1 MVIVLV
7 VPFVVH
13 LGAVVLL
20 LIASIVALLT
30 TPRVFMRVGSLTRVI
45 RRAGLLSRAGLVLGA
60 RLLGGG
66 FLFQFQRAL
75 EAREAVE
82 AADVLGGV
90 ALVDAPYARV
100 VVFLAA
106 TFASRGAAASAVEFD
121 GEVARIEGEE
131 LGEFGALRRLGLG
144 RLGDA
149 VAVVLDDRLGVLL
162 LLGFLVQEVARV
174 SPGALEVAAVLE
186 QLLVALGELR
196 RRWQRVPSAGRA
208 WGVRPWWRPSRRS
221 RRRRRL
227 WERQRSRTRDRHD
240 HRDRRDRRDR
250 PCFLTCPRRRSRGG
264 AKRSVSGD
272 PVGEVA
278 GGEKAVESSPAASSL
293 PAPNPLRRS
302 TLVAGTLPPA
312 RQSRPIEEPRTTRA
326 MTDKE
331 AGFEMWP
338 QLAAG
343 KHVVRPATPR
353 RPYDAP
359 ERSRARAIVP
369 SRAPRA
375 RATD

>member
-1 MVIVLV
+1 
-7 VPFVVH
+7 
-13 LGAVVLL
+13 
-20 LIASIVALLT
+20 
-30 TPRVFMRVGSLTRVI
+30 MRVGSLTRGI

-66 FLFQFQRAL
+66 FLSSSSVRS
-75 EAREAVE
+75 AREAVE

-121 GEVARIEGEE
+121 GEVARGEGEE

-186 QLLVALGELR
+186 QLLVALGELPAAVAG
-196 RRWQRVPSAGRA
+196 VPSAGRA

-264 AKRSVSGD
+264 AKGVSREILY
-272 PVGEVA
+272 GEVA
-278 GGEKAVESSPAASSL
+278 GGEKLRVPPAASSL
-293 PAPNPLRRS
+293 PAPESVAEKHSRRGN
-302 TLVAGTLPPA
+302 TPP
-312 RQSRPIEEPRTTRA
+312 RDSH
-326 MTDKE
+326 
-331 AGFEMWP
+331 G
-338 QLAAG
+338 
-343 KHVVRPATPR
+343 
-353 RPYDAP
+353 
-359 ERSRARAIVP
+359 RSRNRE
-369 SRAPRA
+369 RRA
-375 RATD
+375 R